1 MIEMRR
7 KRHSPAEIASKLL
20 ASDRMAASGMLQSEI
35 ARALDVSVMTYHRWR
50 KSRKQ
55 TSALH
60 PDQVEPNN
68 KSIGAHGNGDLLNR
82 NAELHSELHSELH
95 IENSRLRRL
104 VTDLLLEVDRLEE
117 KIALLPWA
125 DGVAA
130 APHRKARE
138 QLRRPA
144 KRRSESGLV
153 GGKIR

>member
-1 MIEMRR
+1 MRR

-20 ASDRMAASGMLQSEI
+20 ASDKMAASGMLQSDI

-50 KSRKQ
+50 KARKH
-55 TSALH
+55 TSAPH
-60 PDQVEPNN
+60 SDRIEINN
-68 KSIGAHGNGDLLNR
+68 GIGAHSEGEPPNR
-82 NAELHSELHSELH
+82 NSGLHSELHSELH

-117 KIALLPWA
+117 KITLLPWA
-125 DGVAA
+125 DGVVT

-144 KRRSESGLV
+144 KRRLEAGLV
-153 GGKIR
+153 TGKIR